1 MENQSS
7 FYHLIIMDA
16 SGSMDCIRR
25 SAVSGCNET
34 IQNIRSLQSQFPG
47 QQHFL
52 SLVVFN
58 SIYNPIHTIYDCMP
72 INDVAEMKE
81 KDFEPNACTPLYD
94 AVGLSI
100 SGLQG
105 KIGMD
110 KNAATMVT
118 IITDGLENSS
128 TVYNAGK
135 IKSLVSELKH
145 LGWTF
150 AFIGA
155 NQDEVLEA
163 RKMGIEN
170 ALAFQQDEEGTK
182 EMFRRHRK
190 ASSRVAESAYCCAA
204 GSCPMPSVENL
215 FVDSE

>member
-25 SAVSGCNET
+25 AAVSGCNET
-34 IQNIRSLQSQFPG
+34 IQNIRSLQRKIAEQK
-47 QQHFL
+47 HYL

-58 SIYNPIHTIYDCMP
+58 SDYNPIHTIYDCQP
-72 INDVAEMKE
+72 IDEVREMQE
-81 KDFEPNACTPLYD
+81 RDFVPDACTPLYD

-100 SGLQG
+100 AGLQS
-105 KIGMD
+105 KISGEAN
-110 KNAATMVT
+110 KAVMVT

-128 TVYNAGK
+128 SVYNEK
-135 IKSLVSELKH
+135 KVRSLVEELKQC
-145 LGWTF
+145 GWTF

-170 ALAFQQDEEGTK
+170 ALAFEQDERGTK
-182 EMFRRHRK
+182 ELFRRQGR
-190 ASSRVAESAYCCAA
+190 AAARVSKYAAECCGMAV
-204 GSCPMPSVENL
+204 PMPSMSDIFAE
-215 FVDSE
+215 E